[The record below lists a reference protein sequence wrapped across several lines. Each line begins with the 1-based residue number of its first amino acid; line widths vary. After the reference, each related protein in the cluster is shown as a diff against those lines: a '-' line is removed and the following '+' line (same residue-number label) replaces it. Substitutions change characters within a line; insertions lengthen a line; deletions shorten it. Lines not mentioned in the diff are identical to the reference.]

1 MKKIFLTILM
11 LATFIFSGC
20 LSQAEVDGGAHVAA
34 AQVKGDLK
42 ISMLKLG
49 KSDSILIQTGKQT
62 ILIDTGSSKTHEL
75 FIKELE
81 KFSVTK
87 IDKLI
92 ITHAHSDHVGGAKML
107 IAPSEEEL
115 TAFPYLEKISV
126 GEVYDNGVAA
136 GSKVYNGYLKA
147 LKTTGKTAHTLKT
160 GETLDFGNGVKFK
173 VLFPTEEFVDFVNNN
188 KISSDDKE
196 HNLNNGSIVGR
207 LTYKNFSMMFTGDC
221 ERATEAKIL
230 ANNDAKD
237 LKCDV
242 IKVPHHGSTTSSTKN
257 FVTTINPSY
266 ALISSGD
273 REENGVP
280 TGHPYLRTLKTYLAA
295 GVDKKNILC
304 TRFNGTITIIS
315 DGKNFTVTPEI
326 KTDWLD
332 DWIALKEK
340 AQKNKED

>member
-1 MKKIFLTILM
+1 MRKIFLTIIM

-20 LSQAEVDGGAHVAA
+20 LSQAEVDGGIHVEA
-34 AQVKGDLK
+34 AQGKGDLK
-42 ISMLKLG
+42 ISMLNVG

-62 ILIDTGSSKTHEL
+62 ILIDTGSTKTHEL
-75 FIKELE
+75 LIKDLE
-81 KFSVTK
+81 KLSVTK

-92 ITHAHSDHVGGAKML
+92 ITHAHSDHIGGARIL

-126 GEVYDNGVAA
+126 GEIYDNGIAA
-136 GSKVYNGYLKA
+136 GSKVYSGYLKA
-147 LKTTGKTAHTLKT
+147 LKTTGRTAHTLKT

-173 VLFPTEEFVDFVNNN
+173 VLFPTEEFVNFVNNN
-188 KISSDDKE
+188 KIASDDKE
-196 HNLNNGSIVGR
+196 HNLNNGSIVGK

-242 IKVPHHGSTTSSTKN
+242 IKVPHHGSSTSSTKN
-257 FVTTINPSY
+257 FVMTVNPSY
-266 ALISSGD
+266 ALISSGH
-273 REENGVP
+273 REENGVLY
-280 TGHPYLRTLKTYLAA
+280 GHPYLKPLKTYLAA

-304 TRFNGTITIIS
+304 TRFNGIITVVS

-326 KTDWLD
+326 KADWLD

-340 AQKNKED
+340 AQKNKEE